1 MRLLPSLL
9 LASAAQ
15 ASPLAESQQSRLKWS
30 PCEIA
35 NATVPLECGTLTVP
49 LDYTNKT
56 ANATLQLQLQ
66 RAPARQKSKSTKSIL
81 LNFGGPGA
89 DGVEDF
95 AYFAKR
101 MQAGTGNTLPFSCFK
116 NDLLRTASNQAL
128 AGNASNVALG
138 YVWERAGFFASDCHA
153 AQTNTGNLIGTAFV
167 VRDMMQIVDALG
179 EDGMLRF
186 WGVSYGSL
194 LGSTA
199 VAMFPDK
206 VDKII
211 LDGVANPFEYYE
223 NRQAPTETELFADS
237 DNVMK
242 GFVKGCIANPEA
254 CVLAKNQTAAQLEES
269 IYQLF
274 QKLKSEPIGVPVP
287 GYPGGGLLIDY
298 SFMSAVI
305 FRQLYTPFI
314 WQYTAK
320 CIAALMTGQ
329 STDPGLEH
337 CVPGLAQT
345 TAAEASA
352 KADQEAQFGIKCS
365 DVRVRTANLTQVL
378 PVLEERRKKS
388 RFFGDYADTVLA
400 KCAHW
405 TMPAKERY
413 MGDFNVSPKN
423 PVLIIGNTNDPVTP
437 LISARNVSE
446 TFEGSVLLQHDSY
459 GHDSLMQASLCTAKA
474 IRSYVVNGTMPK
486 KGTKCG
492 VKVPLFS
499 GEDGWDEV
507 IEQLEKS

>member
-15 ASPLAESQQSRLKWS
+15 ASPLAESQQNRLKWS

-66 RAPARQKSKSTKSIL
+66 RAPAKQKSKSTKSIL

-101 MQAGTGNTLPFSCFK
+101 MQAGTGKTLPFSCFG

-223 NRQAPTETELFADS
+223 NRQAPT
-237 DNVMK
+237 
-242 GFVKGCIANPEA
+242 
-254 CVLAKNQTAAQLEES
+254 
-269 IYQLF
+269 
-274 QKLKSEPIGVPVP
+274 
-287 GYPGGGLLIDY
+287 
-298 SFMSAVI
+298 
-305 FRQLYTPFI
+305 
-314 WQYTAK
+314 
-320 CIAALMTGQ
+320 
-329 STDPGLEH
+329 
-337 CVPGLAQT
+337 
-345 TAAEASA
+345 
-352 KADQEAQFGIKCS
+352 
-365 DVRVRTANLTQVL
+365 
-378 PVLEERRKKS
+378 
-388 RFFGDYADTVLA
+388 
-400 KCAHW
+400 
-405 TMPAKERY
+405 
-413 MGDFNVSPKN
+413 
-423 PVLIIGNTNDPVTP
+423 
-437 LISARNVSE
+437 
-446 TFEGSVLLQHDSY
+446 
-459 GHDSLMQASLCTAKA
+459 CT
-474 IRSYVVNGTMPK
+474 
-486 KGTKCG
+486 
-492 VKVPLFS
+492 
-499 GEDGWDEV
+499 
-507 IEQLEKS
+507 